1 MNIDFIKNQLVIDNR
16 HWHMDAVRFW
26 LLRNYDQLCNK
37 LFLKSIVSKGQRRF
51 TYDWDTIIDIS
62 KQSGYLLIFHNK
74 YKTMHAKVHTAFT
87 DSRSNFYGFGAEIP
101 TDQLQ
106 YFTEEEQKN
115 FAIAGTSKYD
125 EVFAFSFTTTTAEVP
140 SEVPSEGSPTVPEIV
155 VTTQESDEQ
164 PQTDAAPKTED
175 DVKSDTT
182 LEDENQ
188 PS

>member
-1 MNIDFIKNQLVIDNR
+1 
-16 HWHMDAVRFW
+16 
-26 LLRNYDQLCNK
+26 
-37 LFLKSIVSKGQRRF
+37 
-51 TYDWDTIIDIS
+51 
-62 KQSGYLLIFHNK
+62 
-74 YKTMHAKVHTAFT
+74 MHAKVHTAFT
-87 DSRSNFYGFGAEIP
+87 DSRGNFYGFGAEIP

-125 EVFAFSFTTTTAEVP
+125 EAFGTESATVHTELSTE
-140 SEVPSEGSPTVPEIV
+140 VPEIV

-164 PQTDAAPKTED
+164 PQADAATKTED
-175 DVKSDTT
+175 DAKSDTT